1 MRAAEA
7 ENAVSGVPEHV
18 ATLPPMFRP
27 ELCPVRDDQEQDSGA
42 YISGGAFPGSSSP
55 RIFVG
60 HAASVDIDR
69 ARRARRARVCG
80 QLEERPHRRRWRM
93 GR

>member
-1 MRAAEA
+1 MEA

-27 ELCPVRDDQEQDSGA
+27 ELCPVRDDQERA
-42 YISGGAFPGSSSP
+42 TYISEGATPGSSSP
-55 RIFVG
+55 RIFVD
-60 HAASVDIDR
+60 HAASVDLDR